1 MKKFILFLLMG
12 LPAFAGEENN
22 KPTALQMALVEMV
35 APSATPVVAPAVA
48 PAVETLVAP
57 KVAPEMKTRKE
68 QVSLSSEMKA
78 VKKAVEPRGW
88 HPKVKIGFTLIAL
101 GVILVVLGLGFV
113 GGLSAFIGL
122 LFTIVG
128 LLHTY

>member
-22 KPTALQMALVEMV
+22 KPTALQMAPVEQV
-35 APSATPVVAPAVA
+35 APSTAPSVA

-68 QVSLSSEMKA
+68 QVSLSSEVKA

-88 HPKVKIGFTLIAL
+88 HPKVKIGFTLLAL

-122 LFTIVG
+122 LFTIAG

>member
-22 KPTALQMALVEMV
+22 KPTALQMAPVEKLSPV
-35 APSATPVVAPAVA
+35 AAPSVA

-68 QVSLSSEMKA
+68 QVSLSSEVKA

>member
-22 KPTALQMALVEMV
+22 KPSALQMAPVEQV
-35 APSATPVVAPAVA
+35 TPSTTPVVA
-48 PAVETLVAP
+48 PAVETLVSP

-68 QVSLSSEMKA
+68 QVSPSSEVKA

>member
-22 KPTALQMALVEMV
+22 KPTALQMAPVEQV
-35 APSATPVVAPAVA
+35 APSTAPSVAPAE
-48 PAVETLVAP
+48 ETLVSP

-68 QVSLSSEMKA
+68 QVSLSSEVKA

-88 HPKVKIGFTLIAL
+88 HPKVKIGFTLLAL

-113 GGLSAFIGL
+113 GGLSAIIGL
-122 LFTIVG
+122 LFTIAG

>member
-22 KPTALQMALVEMV
+22 KPTALQMAPVEQV
-35 APSATPVVAPAVA
+35 TPSTAPSVA

-68 QVSLSSEMKA
+68 QVSLSSEVKA

>member
-1 MKKFILFLLMG
+1 MKKFILFFLMG

-22 KPTALQMALVEMV
+22 KPTALQMAPVEQV
-35 APSATPVVAPAVA
+35 APSATPLAAPKFA

-68 QVSLSSEMKA
+68 QVSPSSEVKA

-88 HPKVKIGFTLIAL
+88 HPKVKIGFTLLAL

-122 LFTIVG
+122 LFTIAG

>member
-1 MKKFILFLLMG
+1 M
-12 LPAFAGEENN
+12 E
-22 KPTALQMALVEMV
+22 
-35 APSATPVVAPAVA
+35 S
-48 PAVETLVAP
+48 
-57 KVAPEMKTRKE
+57 
-68 QVSLSSEMKA
+68 
-78 VKKAVEPRGW
+78 RGW

-101 GVILVVLGLGFV
+101 GVVLAIVGLGFV

>member
-22 KPTALQMALVEMV
+22 KPTALQMAPVEKV
-35 APSATPVVAPAVA
+35 APSTTPSVA

-68 QVSLSSEMKA
+68 QVSLSTEVKA

-88 HPKVKIGFTLIAL
+88 HPQLKIGFTLIAL

-113 GGLSAFIGL
+113 GGLSAFFGL

>member
-22 KPTALQMALVEMV
+22 KPTALQMAPVEKV
-35 APSATPVVAPAVA
+35 APSTAPSVA
-48 PAVETLVAP
+48 PAVETLVSP

-68 QVSLSSEMKA
+68 QVSLSSEVKA

-88 HPKVKIGFTLIAL
+88 HPKVKIGFTLLAL

>member
-22 KPTALQMALVEMV
+22 KPTALQMAPVEQV
-35 APSATPVVAPAVA
+35 APSTTPSVA
-48 PAVETLVAP
+48 PAVETLVSP
-57 KVAPEMKTRKE
+57 KIAPEMKTRKE
-68 QVSLSSEMKA
+68 QVSLSTEVKA

-88 HPKVKIGFTLIAL
+88 HPKVKIGFTLLAL

-122 LFTIVG
+122 LFTIAG
-128 LLHTY
+128 LMHTY

>member
-22 KPTALQMALVEMV
+22 KPTALQMAPVEKV
-35 APSATPVVAPAVA
+35 TPSTAPSVA
-48 PAVETLVAP
+48 PAVETLVSP

-68 QVSLSSEMKA
+68 QVSLSSEVKA

-88 HPKVKIGFTLIAL
+88 HPKVKIGFTLLAL

-122 LFTIVG
+122 LFTIAG

>member
-1 MKKFILFLLMG
+1 MKKIILFLLMG

-22 KPTALQMALVEMV
+22 KPSALQMAPVEQV
-35 APSATPVVAPAVA
+35 TPSTVPVVA

-57 KVAPEMKTRKE
+57 KVATEMKTRKE
-68 QVSLSSEMKA
+68 QVSLSTEVKA

-88 HPKVKIGFTLIAL
+88 HPKVKIGFTLLAL

-122 LFTIVG
+122 LFTIAG

>member
-22 KPTALQMALVEMV
+22 KPTALQMAPVEKV
-35 APSATPVVAPAVA
+35 APSTTPSVA
-48 PAVETLVAP
+48 PAVETLVSP
-57 KVAPEMKTRKE
+57 KIAPEMKTRKE
-68 QVSLSSEMKA
+68 QVSLSTEVKA

-88 HPKVKIGFTLIAL
+88 HPKVKIGFTLLAL

-122 LFTIVG
+122 LFTIAG
-128 LLHTY
+128 LMHTY

>member
-22 KPTALQMALVEMV
+22 KPTALQMAPVEKV
-35 APSATPVVAPAVA
+35 APSTTPSVA
-48 PAVETLVAP
+48 PAVETLVSP

-68 QVSLSSEMKA
+68 QVSLSSEVKA

-88 HPKVKIGFTLIAL
+88 HPKVKIGFTLLAL

-122 LFTIVG
+122 LFTIAG

>member
-22 KPTALQMALVEMV
+22 KPTALQMAPVEKV
-35 APSATPVVAPAVA
+35 APSTTPSVA
-48 PAVETLVAP
+48 PAVETLVSP

-68 QVSLSSEMKA
+68 QVSLSTEVKA

-88 HPKVKIGFTLIAL
+88 HPKVKIGFTLLAL

-122 LFTIVG
+122 LFTIAG

>member
-22 KPTALQMALVEMV
+22 KPTALQMAPVEKLSPV
-35 APSATPVVAPAVA
+35 TTPSVA

-57 KVAPEMKTRKE
+57 KVAPEMKARKE
-68 QVSLSSEMKA
+68 QVSLSTEVKA

-88 HPKVKIGFTLIAL
+88 HPKVKIGFTLLAL

-122 LFTIVG
+122 LFTIAG

>member
-22 KPTALQMALVEMV
+22 KPTALQMAPVEKV
-35 APSATPVVAPAVA
+35 APSTAPVVAPAV
-48 PAVETLVAP
+48 EMLVAP
-57 KVAPEMKTRKE
+57 KVALEMKTRKE
-68 QVSLSSEMKA
+68 QVSLSTEVKA

-88 HPKVKIGFTLIAL
+88 HPKVKIGFTLLAL

-122 LFTIVG
+122 LFTIAG

>member
-22 KPTALQMALVEMV
+22 KPTALQMAPVEKV
-35 APSATPVVAPAVA
+35 TPSTAPSVA
-48 PAVETLVAP
+48 PAVETLVSP

-68 QVSLSSEMKA
+68 QVSLSSEVKA

-88 HPKVKIGFTLIAL
+88 HPKVKIGFTLLAL

-122 LFTIVG
+122 LFTIAG
-128 LLHTY
+128 LLHTYQDA

>member
-1 MKKFILFLLMG
+1 MKKFILFLVMG

-22 KPTALQMALVEMV
+22 KPTALQMAPVEKLLPV
-35 APSATPVVAPAVA
+35 AAPSVA

-68 QVSLSSEMKA
+68 QVSLSSEVKA

>member
-22 KPTALQMALVEMV
+22 KPTALQMAPVEQV
-35 APSATPVVAPAVA
+35 APSTAPSVA
-48 PAVETLVAP
+48 PAVETLVSP
-57 KVAPEMKTRKE
+57 KFAPEMKTRKE
-68 QVSLSSEMKA
+68 QVSLSSEVKA

-88 HPKVKIGFTLIAL
+88 HPKVKIGFTLLAL

-122 LFTIVG
+122 LFTIAG

>member
-22 KPTALQMALVEMV
+22 KPTALQMALVEKV
-35 APSATPVVAPAVA
+35 TPSTAPSVA
-48 PAVETLVAP
+48 PAVETLVSP
-57 KVAPEMKTRKE
+57 KIAPEMKTRKE
-68 QVSLSSEMKA
+68 QVSLSSEVKA

-88 HPKVKIGFTLIAL
+88 HPKVKIGFTLLAL

-122 LFTIVG
+122 LFTIAG

>member
-22 KPTALQMALVEMV
+22 KPTAMQMAPVEQIT
-35 APSATPVVAPAVA
+35 PSTTPVVAP
-48 PAVETLVAP
+48 LVAP

-68 QVSLSSEMKA
+68 QVATSSEVKA

-88 HPKVKIGFTLIAL
+88 HPKLKIGFTLIAL

-122 LFTIVG
+122 LFTIAG

>member
-22 KPTALQMALVEMV
+22 KPTALQMAPVEKV
-35 APSATPVVAPAVA
+35 APSTAPSVA
-48 PAVETLVAP
+48 PAVETLVSP

-68 QVSLSSEMKA
+68 QVSLSSEVKA

-88 HPKVKIGFTLIAL
+88 HPKVKIGFTLLAL

-122 LFTIVG
+122 LFTIAG

>member
-22 KPTALQMALVEMV
+22 KPTALQMAPVEKV
-35 APSATPVVAPAVA
+35 TPSTAPSVA

-68 QVSLSSEMKA
+68 QVSLSSEVKA

-88 HPKVKIGFTLIAL
+88 HPKVKIGFTLLAL

-122 LFTIVG
+122 LFTIAG

>member
-22 KPTALQMALVEMV
+22 KPTALQMAPVEQV
-35 APSATPVVAPAVA
+35 APSTAPSVA
-48 PAVETLVAP
+48 PAVETLVSP
-57 KVAPEMKTRKE
+57 KVAPEMKARKE
-68 QVSLSSEMKA
+68 QVSLSTEVKA

-88 HPKVKIGFTLIAL
+88 HPKVKIGFTLLAL

-122 LFTIVG
+122 LFTIAG

>member
-22 KPTALQMALVEMV
+22 KPTALQMAPVEQVTPVAAPSV
-35 APSATPVVAPAVA
+35 APVIS

-68 QVSLSSEMKA
+68 QVSLSTEVKA

-88 HPKVKIGFTLIAL
+88 HPQLKIGFTLIAL

-122 LFTIVG
+122 LFTIAG

>member
-22 KPTALQMALVEMV
+22 KPSALQMAPVEKLSPV
-35 APSATPVVAPAVA
+35 TTPSVA

-68 QVSLSSEMKA
+68 QVSLSSEVKA

-88 HPKVKIGFTLIAL
+88 HPQLKIGFTLIAL

-113 GGLSAFIGL
+113 GGLSAFFGL

>member
-12 LPAFAGEENN
+12 VPAFAGEENN
-22 KPTALQMALVEMV
+22 KPTALQMAPVEKLSPV
-35 APSATPVVAPAVA
+35 TTPSVA

-57 KVAPEMKTRKE
+57 KVAPEMKARKE
-68 QVSLSSEMKA
+68 QVSLSTEVKA

-88 HPKVKIGFTLIAL
+88 HPKVKIGFTLLSL
-101 GVILVVLGLGFV
+101 GVVLVVLGLGFV

-122 LFTIVG
+122 LFTIAG

>member
-22 KPTALQMALVEMV
+22 KPTALQMAPVEKV
-35 APSATPVVAPAVA
+35 APSTAPVVA
-48 PAVETLVAP
+48 PAVETLVSP
-57 KVAPEMKTRKE
+57 KIAPEMKTRKE
-68 QVSLSSEMKA
+68 QVSLSTEVKA

-88 HPKVKIGFTLIAL
+88 HPKVKIGFTLLAL

-122 LFTIVG
+122 LFTIAG

>member
-22 KPTALQMALVEMV
+22 KPTALQMAPVEKF
-35 APSATPVVAPAVA
+35 APAATPVVAPAVA
-48 PAVETLVAP
+48 PAVEMLVAP
-57 KVAPEMKTRKE
+57 KVASEMKTRKE
-68 QVSLSSEMKA
+68 QVSLSSEVKA
-78 VKKAVEPRGW
+78 VKKAVEPRRW
-88 HPKVKIGFTLIAL
+88 HPQLKIGFTLIAL

>member
-1 MKKFILFLLMG
+1 MKKFILFLVMG

-22 KPTALQMALVEMV
+22 KPTALQMAPVEKLSPV
-35 APSATPVVAPAVA
+35 AAPSVA

-68 QVSLSSEMKA
+68 QVSLSSEVKA

>member
-22 KPTALQMALVEMV
+22 KPTALQMAPVEKLSLVTT
-35 APSATPVVAPAVA
+35 PSVA

-68 QVSLSSEMKA
+68 QVATSSEVKA

-88 HPKVKIGFTLIAL
+88 HPKVKIGFTLLAL

-122 LFTIVG
+122 LFTIAG

>member
-1 MKKFILFLLMG
+1 MG

-22 KPTALQMALVEMV
+22 KPTALQMAPVEKV
-35 APSATPVVAPAVA
+35 ALSSAPVVA

-57 KVAPEMKTRKE
+57 KVALEMKTRKE
-68 QVSLSSEMKA
+68 QVSLSTEVKA

-88 HPKVKIGFTLIAL
+88 HPKVKIGFTLLAL

-122 LFTIVG
+122 LFTIAG

>member
-22 KPTALQMALVEMV
+22 KPTALQMAPVEKV
-35 APSATPVVAPAVA
+35 TPSTAPSVA

-68 QVSLSSEMKA
+68 QGSLSSEVKA

-88 HPKVKIGFTLIAL
+88 HPKVKIGFTLLAL

-122 LFTIVG
+122 LFTIAG

>member
-22 KPTALQMALVEMV
+22 KPTALQMAPVEQV
-35 APSATPVVAPAVA
+35 APSTAPVVAPAV
-48 PAVETLVAP
+48 ETHVAP
-57 KVAPEMKTRKE
+57 KVAPEMKARKE
-68 QVSLSSEMKA
+68 QVSPSTEVKA

-88 HPKVKIGFTLIAL
+88 HPKVKIGFTLLAL

-122 LFTIVG
+122 LFTIAG